1 MGKPSRE
8 SKIPKGIGEIV
19 IKTIDRVRT
28 SFGTTLGNPTPKED
42 NPIST
47 SIFLI
52 KSPGLQNEI
61 KEQTNIMHMRNKIQK
76 LKTTPGGILTPQ
88 NLQKQYAAELNEF
101 SGAEIVIKDLHTLRN
116 KDMLRLP
123 ASNDYSWTPNL

>member
-1 MGKPSRE
+1 MGKPSKE

-28 SFGTTLGNPTPKED
+28 SFGTTLGNPTSKED
-42 NPIST
+42 HPIST

-61 KEQTNIMHMRNKIQK
+61 KE
-76 LKTTPGGILTPQ
+76 
-88 NLQKQYAAELNEF
+88 
-101 SGAEIVIKDLHTLRN
+101 
-116 KDMLRLP
+116 
-123 ASNDYSWTPNL
+123 

>member
-1 MGKPSRE
+1 MAKPSRE

-19 IKTIDRVRT
+19 IKTYDRVRT
-28 SFGTTLGNPTPKED
+28 SLGTTIGIPSPKED

-61 KEQTNIMHMRNKIQK
+61 KE
-76 LKTTPGGILTPQ
+76 
-88 NLQKQYAAELNEF
+88 
-101 SGAEIVIKDLHTLRN
+101 
-116 KDMLRLP
+116 
-123 ASNDYSWTPNL
+123 

>member
-1 MGKPSRE
+1 MDRNSKILKSDKGAVVVRESQGNESMMAKQSKE

-47 SIFLI
+47 SIF
-52 KSPGLQNEI
+52 
-61 KEQTNIMHMRNKIQK
+61 
-76 LKTTPGGILTPQ
+76 
-88 NLQKQYAAELNEF
+88 
-101 SGAEIVIKDLHTLRN
+101 
-116 KDMLRLP
+116 
-123 ASNDYSWTPNL
+123 